1 MIFQGAEALLNY
13 IKLNPPD
20 AHRAWDQRIFAFDIE
35 VSSGWIPPGSDI
47 PMAFDYS
54 KDPIYYR
61 NMKTVSICYLWQ
73 VAIDDIYFYGRELR
87 DLIPVFDYLSVQKTK
102 CIWWIHN
109 LSYEF
114 GFLGGILKFTKVFAR
129 NTHKPIYAEYGSL
142 QFRCTFMLSRQK
154 LESIGNNVGL
164 PKLTEIMDYNT
175 IFHPKSDLPDNVIIY
190 GLRDVEILVR
200 YIRKMVQ
207 HYKYVQKIP
216 LTQTGIPRK
225 DVKDLYKD
233 KWFYKLKMAR
243 LVPSYEHYMISRQ
256 CFCGGWV
263 HANYQKVNQNI
274 RSVLCIDKARSGKP
288 IRVMYYDPKYG
299 AAMADIASSYPRQML
314 KKYPVTPWSECS
326 NPDDFDFYL
335 TEGSFLCMVYIR
347 AHDIMSAGAND
358 YWSESKILS
367 KLSKG
372 VQSENGRIYKAKEF
386 YCWMTCID
394 YKIMQ
399 RAYKPIPGTNGG
411 IEVQRLLFSK
421 AGYLDINYIEYM
433 LDRYNDKV
441 LLTGTGDPVKEELRA
456 RSKERLNALYG
467 MFVSA
472 LVYLDV
478 NYDSMDGSWSVP
490 KMLDPFWTKVYYSVQ
505 LHKLKTDNKKIATL
519 FSRYEWGVYCTAYA
533 REQLYNAVELVTD
546 PGHEKGSAVIYHD
559 TDSIYFEGDFRD
571 VFRKLNEE
579 NHAAL
584 LEMCDQRGID
594 PERVHPNGLW
604 IGDWEIE
611 QAGDP
616 EGPWQPF
623 SEFKVLGAKRYAY
636 RKTPTDPIKITVA
649 GVNKKKGVKALKNDL
664 ANFTDRLTFDYDEA
678 GKLIPHYNTNQPDC
692 TWIDE
697 QGIAYRSTYTY
708 GITLQ
713 PARYD
718 YDITPFLEIILARGA
733 LSDPLSDLSTDEL
746 NDLI

>member
-1 MIFQGAEALLNY
+1 MKTFKDANNLLQY
-13 IKLNPPD
+13 LKLNPPD

-35 VSSGWIPPGSDI
+35 VSSGWIPPGSDT
-47 PMAFDYS
+47 PEPFDYS
-54 KDPIYYR
+54 KDPVYYR
-61 NMKTVSICYLWQ
+61 TMTAVSICYLWQ
-73 VAIDDIYFYGRELR
+73 FAIDDVFFYGRELR
-87 DLIPVFDYLSVQKTK
+87 DLIPVFDLLATQKIKTV
-102 CIWWIHN
+102 CWIHN

-114 GFLGGILKFTKVFAR
+114 QFLAGIIKFTKVFAR

-142 QFRCTFMLSRQK
+142 QFRCTYMLTRQK

-164 PKLTEIMDYNT
+164 PKLTEIMDYNS
-175 IFHPKSDLPDNVIIY
+175 IFHPASDLPENVIKY
-190 GLRDVEILVR
+190 GLRDVAILVR

-207 HYKYVQKIP
+207 HYKFVQKIP

-225 DVKDLYKD
+225 DVKDLYRD

-243 LVPSYEHYMISRQ
+243 LVPTYEQYMISRQ

-263 HANYQKVNQNI
+263 HANYQKVNQIIKN
-274 RSVLCIDKARSGKP
+274 
-288 IRVMYYDPKYG
+288 G

-314 KKYPVTPWSECS
+314 KKYPMTPWSECS
-326 NPDDFDFYL
+326 KPEDFDYYL
-335 TEGSFLCMVYIR
+335 TDGSFLCMVYIR

-386 YCWMTCID
+386 YCWITCID
-394 YKIMQ
+394 YKIMK
-399 RAYKPIPGTNGG
+399 RAYKPIPGTDGG
-411 IEVQRLLFSK
+411 IEVVRLLFSK
-421 AGYLDINYIEYM
+421 AGYLDISYIEYM

-478 NYDSMDGSWSVP
+478 NFDNKDGSWTTP
-490 KMLDPFWTKVYYSVQ
+490 KMLDPFWIKVFYSVQ
-505 LHKLKTDNKKIATL
+505 LNKLKTNNKKIATL

-546 PGHEKGSAVIYHD
+546 PDHEKGSAVIYHD

-584 LEMCDQRGID
+584 LEMCNRRGID

-636 RKTPTDPIKITVA
+636 RKKPTDAIKITVA
-649 GVNKKKGVKALKNDL
+649 GVNKTKGVKALHDSLN
-664 ANFTDRLTFDYDEA
+664 NFTDRLTFDYDEA

-692 TWIDE
+692 TWIDD
-697 QGIAYRSTYTY
+697 QGKEYRSTYAY
-708 GITLQ
+708 GIALQ

-718 YDITPFLEIILARGA
+718 YDISSFLETLLARGS
-733 LSDPLSDLSTDEL
+733 LSDQLSDLSTDEL